1 MEQYRLDK
9 QALWDILEAWDPY
22 LPQKVRVVACG
33 GTALTL
39 QDLKESTKDVDFLVP
54 EDDEYKALLS
64 TIRKLGYRRVTGHG
78 WAKDGGFVFDLFR
91 GKVVFQ
97 TELLDSPLDEG
108 KHIPIKIFKKLSVSA
123 LNDLDLIISKMFRG
137 DEVDVVDCLKLI
149 NGRGKSFDLNKLK
162 ERYKETALYDLNP
175 EKMMKTLEYLLTEI
189 KDRK

>member
-1 MEQYRLDK
+1 MKQYILDK
-9 QALWDILEAWDPY
+9 QALWDILEAWDLY

-64 TIRKLGYRRVTGHG
+64 TIQKLGYRQVTGHG

-91 GKVVFQ
+91 GK
-97 TELLDSPLDEG
+97 
-108 KHIPIKIFKKLSVSA
+108 
-123 LNDLDLIISKMFRG
+123 
-137 DEVDVVDCLKLI
+137 
-149 NGRGKSFDLNKLK
+149 SFDLDKLK
-162 ERYKETALYDLNP
+162 DRYKETALYDVNP
-175 EKMMKTLEYLLTEI
+175 EKMMKNLEYLLTEL